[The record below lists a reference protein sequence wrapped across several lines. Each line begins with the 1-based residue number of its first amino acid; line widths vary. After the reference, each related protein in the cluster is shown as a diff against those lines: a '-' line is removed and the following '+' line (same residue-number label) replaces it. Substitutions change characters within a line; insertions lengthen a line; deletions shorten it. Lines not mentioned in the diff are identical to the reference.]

1 MLGLFIIIISVISS
15 FSLSAHNCFPSSF
28 VSSFSS
34 RSDSF
39 LFLPCN
45 QKYFEVVSYTTTTLV
60 TRSSNMSNPGSR
72 SGSPAA
78 RAVASISLKLPPY
91 WPADPQIWFAQV
103 EAQFETRRVTAQK
116 TKYDYVVSSL
126 SPEIA
131 TEVQDL
137 ILKVPADAPYDTLK
151 KVLIERTAAS
161 EQRRLQQLFTK
172 EELGDRK
179 PSQLL
184 RRMEQLLGQSAPDAT
199 TSTFLKEL
207 FLQRL
212 PSTVRMVLASTR
224 ADTSLQEL
232 AILADKIMEIPP
244 SPPSISHVSKEDAK
258 LATEVA
264 QLKEEVARLVQLVK
278 TSGRSPSRGRSPAR
292 SFHRPLS
299 RQPSPRR
306 TPDAPSD
313 LCWYH
318 ERYGAQA
325 RKCREPCSRSENAP
339 ASN

>member
-1 MLGLFIIIISVISS
+1 MLGLFIIIISVFSS
-15 FSLSAHNCFPSSF
+15 FPLSARSCFPSSF
-28 VSSFSS
+28 VSSISS
-34 RSDSF
+34 RSDSS
-39 LFLPCN
+39 LFLSY
-45 QKYFEVVSYTTTTLV
+45 QKYFEVVSHTPTTLV

-91 WPADPQIWFAQV
+91 WPADTQVWFAQV

-131 TEVQDL
+131 TEVRDL

-184 RRMEQLLGQSAPDAT
+184 HRMEQLLGQSAPDAT

-244 SPPSISHVSKEDAK
+244 PPPLLSHVSKEDAK
-258 LATEVA
+258 LAAEVA

-292 SFHRPLS
+292 SFHRPPS

-325 RKCREPCSRSENAP
+325 RKCREPCSHSENAP

>member
-1 MLGLFIIIISVISS
+1 MG
-15 FSLSAHNCFPSSF
+15 H
-28 VSSFSS
+28 
-34 RSDSF
+34 
-39 LFLPCN
+39 
-45 QKYFEVVSYTTTTLV
+45 TTTTLV

-116 TKYDYVVSSL
+116 TL

-131 TEVQDL
+131 TEVRDL

-212 PSTVRMVLASTR
+212 PSTVRMVLTSTR

-232 AILADKIMEIPP
+232 AILVDKIMEIPP
-244 SPPSISHVSKEDAK
+244 PPPSISCLE
-258 LATEVA
+258 
-264 QLKEEVARLVQLVK
+264 R
-278 TSGRSPSRGRSPAR
+278 R
-292 SFHRPLS
+292 
-299 RQPSPRR
+299 RQ
-306 TPDAPSD
+306 TG
-313 LCWYH
+313 C
-318 ERYGAQA
+318 
-325 RKCREPCSRSENAP
+325 
-339 ASN
+339 